1 MAHAPWCRAPV
12 LLQCRHTLR
21 PGSVQPGR
29 GAENA
34 SMTLPGVFD
43 HIHQKRTVPTMSGHD
58 VEAVKAPLD
67 QRIYHSQP
75 EILKDSAASVE
86 GTGKRGAM
94 CAHPYGNTG
103 RQMA

>member
-34 SMTLPGVFD
+34 SMTLPSVFD

-67 QRIYHSQP
+67 QRIYHSQKSSKTRP
-75 EILKDSAASVE
+75 PALKVPANEARCVL
-86 GTGKRGAM
+86 T
-94 CAHPYGNTG
+94 PYGNTG
-103 RQMA
+103 RQVA